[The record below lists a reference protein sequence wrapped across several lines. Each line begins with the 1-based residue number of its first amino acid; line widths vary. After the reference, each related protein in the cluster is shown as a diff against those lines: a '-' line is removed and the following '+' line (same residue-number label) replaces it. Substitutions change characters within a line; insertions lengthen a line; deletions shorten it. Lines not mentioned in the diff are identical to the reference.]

1 MNVLKEAKN
10 VEWHAEV
17 VKWKFLLSEREK
29 ISSNKKNSFLK

>member
-17 VKWKFLLSEREK
+17 VKWKFLLSEKE
-29 ISSNKKNSFLK
+29 NKQP

>member
-17 VKWKFLLSEREK
+17 VKWKFLLSERE
-29 ISSNKKNSFLK
+29 NKQ